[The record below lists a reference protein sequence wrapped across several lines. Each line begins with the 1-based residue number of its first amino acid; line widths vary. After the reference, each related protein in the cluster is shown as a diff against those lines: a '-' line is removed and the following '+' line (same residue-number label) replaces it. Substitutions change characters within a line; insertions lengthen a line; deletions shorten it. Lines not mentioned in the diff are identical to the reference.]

1 VTSTRVALEK
11 IRVGLKM
18 ISGPAETPSDWIT
31 ASTPLRARYRSHLE
45 RVSSYFFQFW
55 MINRNPSG

>member
-1 VTSTRVALEK
+1 
-11 IRVGLKM
+11 M